1 MQFWHNLVVQ
11 EINLMTKR
19 SWKSEQIQFHHLP
32 PCFIYISVEHK
43 IYDCPHKDAAHAMF
57 KEKVAVATPNKDDVV
72 VNMVLTITTR
82 NQIPKKM
89 VFKEK
94 YPFQN
99 KCLANWQQEEK
110 LQCLFLKAIKD
121 IQYKKILII
130 NIQTLVKANFT
141 NNFNLDTENK
151 SIGPT
156 GFIRSIGV
164 IDFIGSIKI
173 LMSMDLPKITN

>member
-1 MQFWHNLVVQ
+1 
-11 EINLMTKR
+11 
-19 SWKSEQIQFHHLP
+19 
-32 PCFIYISVEHK
+32 
-43 IYDCPHKDAAHAMF
+43 
-57 KEKVAVATPNKDDVV
+57 
-72 VNMVLTITTR
+72 
-82 NQIPKKM
+82 
-89 VFKEK
+89 
-94 YPFQN
+94 
-99 KCLANWQQEEK
+99 
-110 LQCLFLKAIKD
+110 LFLKAIKD